1 MWEDTLGKP
10 EILMD
15 KLSAVPFLLPLY
27 NALLLKL
34 FWGADSTLAKME
46 NNFGGKHQEQEGRK
60 KKRK

>member
-34 FWGADSTLAKME
+34 F
-46 NNFGGKHQEQEGRK
+46 
-60 KKRK
+60 